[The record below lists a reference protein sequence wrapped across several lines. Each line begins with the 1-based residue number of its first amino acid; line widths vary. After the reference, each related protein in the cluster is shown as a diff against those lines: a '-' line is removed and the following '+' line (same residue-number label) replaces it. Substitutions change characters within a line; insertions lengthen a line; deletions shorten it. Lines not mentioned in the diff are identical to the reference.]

1 MNASIPI
8 SANPI
13 MTKRQIT
20 LVVVGLMAGMFL
32 SALDQTVVSTSMRTI
47 ADDLNGMALQAWVTT
62 AYMILSTISTPL
74 YGKLSDIFGRRLL
87 FIIAI
92 TIFLVGSLLAGTAH
106 TMYELAVY
114 RAIQGLGAGGLMA
127 LPLAIMGDMLSP
139 RERAK
144 YQGVPPSCAW
154 VP

>member
-1 MNASIPI
+1 MSARTAPNAVVPVMS
-8 SANPI
+8 
-13 MTKRQIT
+13 KREIL
-20 LVVVGLMAGMFL
+20 LVMIGLMSGMFL

-62 AYMILSTISTPL
+62 AYMIMSTISTPI

-92 TIFLVGSLLAGTAH
+92 VIFLAGSLMAGAAMDMYQLAI
-106 TMYELAVY
+106 Y

-127 LPLAIMGDMLSP
+127 LPLAIMGDMLNI
-139 RERAK
+139 AA
-144 YQGVPPSCAW
+144 GD
-154 VP
+154 